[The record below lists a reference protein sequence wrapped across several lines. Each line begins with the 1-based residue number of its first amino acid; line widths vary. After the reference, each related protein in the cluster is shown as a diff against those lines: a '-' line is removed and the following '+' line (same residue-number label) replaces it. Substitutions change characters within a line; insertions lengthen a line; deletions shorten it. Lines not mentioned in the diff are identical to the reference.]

1 MDVII
6 AYLIHIN
13 MVQQTSTMT
22 THAVTMAA
30 QKKTRSYVE
39 QTLGDDFI
47 PLLLKHIGV
56 FIIILIHS

>member
-13 MVQQTSTMT
+13 MVQTSTMT